1 LIGPS
6 AHTTTLPYQKMVSA
20 KVSKGGDAN
29 FAGARGD
36 LLDLSADQ
44 EKQKNYKMTK
54 I

>member
-1 LIGPS
+1 MILRLTKMAS
-6 AHTTTLPYQKMVSA
+6 AMVP
-20 KVSKGGDAN
+20 KDGDAN
-29 FAGARGD
+29 FAGARQD